1 MFLTLEDPNAKIKGS
16 RDPLG
21 IQPIWA
27 VFGRHVVANL
37 TMQTDSTRGFTILL
51 LGRYLTE
58 RLVDEGRLGSESA
71 LDAYLRFEQIGAYV
85 REAAHRAGGD
95 IRGIERVR
103 SRLAEHRGRV
113 PISASPDGLILGDQ
127 KVNGLWGLFSVSAR
141 TSRLVPD
148 KPVGLTPEA
157 REFIEC
163 AYLPLL
169 QPGMKSL
176 LRLVAKDGRLDT
188 RAGTSDPPFSV
199 LSEVLSESFTE
210 KERRFYGEYLR
221 DGLHVSRAQFG
232 RQRTFRRLLV
242 NHTDP
247 GTATGREDIV
257 RLREAARSIDGGL
270 GSHLDRIVRVE
281 AVLAPV
287 MSLFDFMLTCHR
299 RELGA
304 LSQDAEPAR
313 LDYRRIDVR
322 RKTGVFHPKLVFLLV
337 DEPDAF
343 DDDADERQRHQSLL
357 VACLS
362 ANLSRAGWWENVEC
376 AHIEEISDRHRNP
389 GRVPYR
395 RDLLAMLRR
404 IRACAAKDE
413 DHRALDA
420 VREFLLNRVSKDQ
433 HVHASA
439 GGRWHTRFFGGE
451 GRHDLTDWLAELRL
465 DRHGDWNL
473 EVISPYFDANGAG
486 PLKRLLEVIR
496 PRETLVYLPHDAD
509 GSALVTKDA
518 YDDTADLDGVRWAE
532 LPGEITVRSGR
543 ASGERLAPRRVHAK
557 MYRLWRRAGGDI
569 VLVGSV
575 NCTSAAHSHGGAGN
589 LEAAFLVDVSD
600 RKPPRRWWLK
610 PMDRDIEHFVET
622 ASDEADGL
630 DHPPFG
636 VSIRYH
642 WGEEGALAI
651 RFEGKMEL
659 PIEVS
664 DVSGRR
670 LFTVGCA
677 DVDQWQ
683 ACDRSAADAIRE
695 SLVSSSFV
703 VMHREDA
710 SWRVLV
716 REEGMAH
723 RPSILSELSPDEI
736 LEYWSLLTAE
746 ERAAFIERHAAIGE
760 EIEGLPVVEREPPAS
775 GDTLFDRFAGVFHA
789 FGALHRNIEKAL
801 KDERHEEAEMRL
813 LGAKYDSLPE
823 LLRKILEREDGDPV
837 LGYVTFLTAR

>member
-1 MFLTLEDPNAKIKGS
+1 MTGAASPPAAVLS
-16 RDPLG
+16 RRFAE
-21 IQPIWA
+21 A
-27 VFGRHVVANL
+27 VRGR
-37 TMQTDSTRGFTILL
+37 
-51 LGRYLTE
+51 
-58 RLVDEGRLGSESA
+58 
-71 LDAYLRFEQIGAYV
+71 
-85 REAAHRAGGD
+85 
-95 IRGIERVR
+95 RVR
-103 SRLAEHRGRV
+103 SAVFTTFNFDPGFFELQV
-113 PISASPDGLILGDQ
+113 
-127 KVNGLWGLFSVSAR
+127 
-141 TSRLVPD
+141 
-148 KPVGLTPEA
+148 
-157 REFIEC
+157 
-163 AYLPLL
+163 LPLL
-169 QPGMKSL
+169 FPQS
-176 LRLVAKDGRLDT
+176 
-188 RAGTSDPPFSV
+188 FSQV
-199 LSEVLSESFTE
+199 DKV
-210 KERRFYGEYLR
+210 
-221 DGLHVSRAQFG
+221 
-232 RQRTFRRLLV
+232 RLLQL
-242 NHTDP
+242 
-247 GTATGREDIV
+247 EDA
-257 RLREAARSIDGGL
+257 LRGVD
-270 GSHLDRIVRVE
+270 HLSVYYDRN
-281 AVLAPV
+281 
-287 MSLFDFMLTCHR
+287 
-299 RELGA
+299 A

-433 HVHASA
+433 HVHASV

-465 DRHGDWNL
+465 HRHGDWNL
-473 EVISPYFDANGAG
+473 EVISPYFDASGAG
-486 PLKRLLEVIR
+486 PLKRLLEVTK
-496 PRETLVYLPHDAD
+496 PRETRVYLPHDAD

-518 YDDTADLDGVRWAE
+518 YKDTADLDGVRWAE

-557 MYRLWRRAGGDI
+557 VYRLWRRAGGDI

-600 RKPPRRWWLK
+600 RKLPRRWWLK

-642 WGEEGALAI
+642 WGEGALAI

-703 VMHREDA
+703 VMHRGDA

-746 ERAAFIERHAAIGE
+746 ERAAFIEHHAAIGE

-837 LGYVTFLTAR
+837 LGYVTFLTARQLRKSLAKRYQGFFAERKSLVRKLDRQIKKGTMFRDKIFPVSDDEIHAFLEWFEPAFLKDLGHL